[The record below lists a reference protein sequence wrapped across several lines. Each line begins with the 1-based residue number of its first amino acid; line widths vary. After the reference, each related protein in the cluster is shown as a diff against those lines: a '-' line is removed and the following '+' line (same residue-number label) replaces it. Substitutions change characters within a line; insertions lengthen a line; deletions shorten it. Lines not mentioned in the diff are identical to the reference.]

1 MKTNFTT
8 ENTILAL
15 AYGLIHFIHNLR
27 NPKEYI
33 YSLAKPVAFVY
44 TAGYTAGIYFY
55 RAKSYITRRLEA
67 YGV

>member
-8 ENTILAL
+8 ENTILTL
-15 AYGLIHFIHNLR
+15 AYGLIHTLR
-27 NPKEYI
+27 SLRSPKEYI

-44 TAGYTAGIYFY
+44 TAGYTAGTYFF
-55 RAKSYITRRLEA
+55 RAKSYITRRL

>member
-1 MKTNFTT
+1 MTKRFTT

-15 AYGLIHFIHNLR
+15 AYGLIHVLR
-27 NPKEYI
+27 TLRSPKEYI

-55 RAKSYITRRLEA
+55 RAKSLITRRI

>member
-1 MKTNFTT
+1 MTKRFTA

-15 AYGLIHFIHNLR
+15 AYGLIHVLRNLR
-27 NPKEYI
+27 SPKEYI

-44 TAGYTAGIYFY
+44 TAGYTAGTYFF
-55 RAKSYITRRLEA
+55 RAKSYITRRL